1 MAVPGNTN
9 SQDACIQR
17 TSITIISSD
26 RELPTDLIPLDVGPD
41 MTLND
46 IKAFVEAEIGVPPSA
61 QIFLRDGKAVTDT
74 SMTLA
79 DFNIQ
84 EGGIIPMAIQANP
97 PRRRA
102 AQGAT
107 TGQPSTQVDRGV
119 NDSEALRTRI
129 LQDPG
134 VMADFR
140 IRDPELVAAAQ
151 DGQRFR
157 DLLEERFR
165 QNERM
170 QREKE
175 EQIALLEADPFNV
188 DAQQKIE
195 EMIRQER
202 VSENLQKA
210 MDEFPEAFGKVT
222 MLYIDVVVNGHPIK
236 AFVDSGAQTTIMS
249 PSAAER
255 CGILRLVDKR
265 FGGIAKG
272 VGTAQILGR
281 VHSAEIQIGQYDLAS
296 SFTVM
301 EGKDVDLL
309 LGLDMLKRHQMC
321 IDLKKNCLRIENDE
335 IPFLPESELP
345 KMMEEVLENEPKV
358 AGPGG
363 STVGA
368 KTGTVMPGAS
378 TSSTQGRSGQASA
391 STPGPSDRSGST
403 ATAIPSSVVQPH
415 SGSSAF
421 GEPQPITAETIAQ
434 VTELGFTREEAIA
447 ALQQTGGNVELAIG
461 LLL

>member
-1 MAVPGNTN
+1 
-9 SQDACIQR
+9 
-17 TSITIISSD
+17 
-26 RELPTDLIPLDVGPD
+26 

-61 QIFLRDGKAVTDT
+61 QMFLKDGMPVTDT

-79 DFNIQ
+79 QFNVQ
-84 EGGIIPMAIQANP
+84 EGDLIAMAIHATP
-97 PRRRA
+97 PRRRP
-102 AQGAT
+102 AQGT
-107 TGQPSTQVDRGV
+107 PSGQPAAPTLRSM
-119 NDSEALRTRI
+119 NDTEQLRSHLLR
-129 LQDPG
+129 DAA
-134 VMADFR
+134 VMTGFR
-140 IRDPELVAAAQ
+140 RQDPELAAAAQ
-151 DGQRFR
+151 DPQRFH
-157 DLLEERFR
+157 DLLEERLR
-165 QNERM
+165 HRDEM

-195 EMIRQER
+195 EMIRQDR
-202 VSENLQKA
+202 VLENMQKA
-210 MDEFPEAFGKVT
+210 VEEFPEAFGKVT

-281 VHSAEIQIGQYDLAS
+281 VHSAEIQIGQYNLAS

-358 AGPGG
+358 EGPGG
-363 STVGA
+363 STIGTT
-368 KTGTVMPGAS
+368 TGTVIPGAS
-378 TSSTQGRSGQASA
+378 SAGQQSGSGQWSA
-391 STPGPSDRSGST
+391 STAGQPSTTTPAGPSVSQPG
-403 ATAIPSSVVQPH
+403 ANSSN
-415 SGSSAF
+415 F
-421 GEPQPITAETIAQ
+421 GEPRPITAESIAQ
-434 VTELGFTREEAIA
+434 VTELGFSREEAIA
-447 ALQQTGGNVELAIG
+447 ALRQAGGNVELAIG